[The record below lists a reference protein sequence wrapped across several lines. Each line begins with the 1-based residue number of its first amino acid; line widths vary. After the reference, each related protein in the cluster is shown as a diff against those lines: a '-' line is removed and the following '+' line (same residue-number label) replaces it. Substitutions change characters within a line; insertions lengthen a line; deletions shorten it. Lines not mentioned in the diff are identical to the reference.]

1 MNILVID
8 DSRFSRRRIA
18 EAIISAGH
26 TVTEACDGQEG
37 LGLIE
42 SASFDCVVTDNLMP
56 VMGGIEMLRHLRA
69 AGNAVPIVMC
79 SADIQQ
85 STRST
90 CEELGISGFVGK
102 PFKPEQLTE
111 LVDRACDTGREC
123 ASCK

>member
-18 EAIISAGH
+18 EAIISAGY
-26 TVTEACDGQEG
+26 TVTETCDGQEG

-42 SASFDCVVTDNLMP
+42 SVSFDCVVADNLMP
-56 VMGGIEMLRHLRA
+56 VMEGVEMLRHLRA

-79 SADIQQ
+79 SADVQQ

-102 PFKPEQLTE
+102 PFKPEQLVE
-111 LVDRACDTGREC
+111 LIDRACDTGREC